1 MKGFL
6 CWLLSIHH
14 QANLVTWYGV
24 VLPDFAARNAVRDSG
39 RWLRFYVIYSSRQR
53 QGSSSSYMELSR
65 DSNPKIMKYH
75 HVKEW
80 VFRFSQWV
88 FLKWWSSSV
97 KLFSVM
103 CFIQCLGGWLKLSQ
117 VEDKD
122 LSIYWDKVEAACYF
136 EKSEKTLFHYAV
148 QNQKTIRVLYRTLC
162 YRFL

>member
-14 QANLVTWYGV
+14 QANLVTWHGV
-24 VLPDFAARNAVRDSG
+24 VLPDFADRNDVRDSEG
-39 RWLRFYVIYSSRQR
+39 WLRFYVIYSSRQR

-80 VFRFSQWV
+80 VFRFSLWV
-88 FLKWWSSSV
+88 LLKWWSSSV

-122 LSIYWDKVEAACYF
+122 LSIYWDKIMSTWKWKQHVISESW
-136 EKSEKTLFHYAV
+136 EKHFFTTRCKTRR
-148 QNQKTIRVLYRTLC
+148 Q
-162 YRFL
+162 